1 MKLFLPTAGK
11 KFRKRPGD
19 RRKDAVYTG
28 QLRNTGHGIRRQS
41 VFKGS
46 DRRDPDCAFRYK
58 TSGIRG
64 AELLLDVIERGEKIP
79 VEMKLG
85 FRMVNGQE
93 EEDAS

>member
-1 MKLFLPTAGK
+1 MHFG
-11 KFRKRPGD
+11 
-19 RRKDAVYTG
+19 
-28 QLRNTGHGIRRQS
+28 
-41 VFKGS
+41 
-46 DRRDPDCAFRYK
+46 YK

-93 EEDAS
+93 EEDAP